1 MPTFKRQ
8 FANGVDEGVSHL
20 DVLDETPVGDEW
32 HPSPRV
38 FDKGFAEGWLSLAD
52 GQATIKTGPDDEDHV
67 YAVLAAPG
75 VFCCHCGAQL
85 DAGNEVAQA
94 HVASEHEGEESPDEA
109 NPAGY
114 RQDNFFR
121 LERVS

>member
-1 MPTFKRQ
+1 MPTFKRI
-8 FANGVDEGVSHL
+8 FDNGVDAGVTHL
-20 DVLDETPVGDEW
+20 EVVEETPVGEEW

-38 FDKGFAEGWLSLAD
+38 IEKGFAEGWLAMGNGQAVIKTAD
-52 GQATIKTGPDDEDHV
+52 GEDDHV
-67 YAVLAAPG
+67 YDILDTPG
-75 VFCCHCGAQL
+75 VFCSHCGL
-85 DAGNEVAQA
+85 KLGGGNEIAQE
-94 HVASEHEGEESPDEA
+94 HVATNHDGEDSPDEQ